1 MHLLL
6 FPLWSYTYYTPAIN
20 LYLSNPPISL
30 HLLLASYKYAAIP
43 LPQYFYTYYF
53 LLYICTYSTPPLSVL
68 LLLSPYISKPT
79 NCPYISAST
88 HLPLYIYMYC
98 IPLYLWTYSSTIDLY
113 LLFTPVY
120 LQLLLFP
127 LYTYNYPSP
136 FLYAYI
142 YSFLLYILI
151 PPISILFCPHL
162 LLSPYIPTPTDT
174 HTNSR
179 FILF

>member
-1 MHLLL
+1 MLPTNMQL
-6 FPLWSYTYYTPAIN
+6 FLSLNISTPIISSYISAPTPLP
-20 LYLSNPPISL
+20 LYLCSCSSPPISQNLLIVPIYL
-30 HLLLASYKYAAIP
+30 HLHICLFIS
-43 LPQYFYTYYF
+43 
-53 LLYICTYSTPPLSVL
+53 ICTVS
-68 LLLSPYISKPT
+68 
-79 NCPYISAST
+79 
-88 HLPLYIYMYC
+88 
-98 IPLYLWTYSSTIDLY
+98 PLYLWTYSSTIDLY

>member
-1 MHLLL
+1 MILYLLYSCYKFTSLKSTYISTPNTCFLQICSYSSPSIFLHLL
-6 FPLWSYTYYTPAIN
+6 FP
-20 LYLSNPPISL
+20 PIYL
-30 HLLLASYKYAAIP
+30 HLLY
-43 LPQYFYTYYF
+43 
-53 LLYICTYSTPPLSVL
+53 PPLSLL
-68 LLLSPYISKPT
+68 LLLSSQSLLNVPIYLHLHICLFISICT
-79 NCPYISAST
+79 VS
-88 HLPLYIYMYC
+88 
-98 IPLYLWTYSSTIDLY
+98 PLYLWTYSSTIDLY

-127 LYTYNYPSP
+127 LYNYNYPSL